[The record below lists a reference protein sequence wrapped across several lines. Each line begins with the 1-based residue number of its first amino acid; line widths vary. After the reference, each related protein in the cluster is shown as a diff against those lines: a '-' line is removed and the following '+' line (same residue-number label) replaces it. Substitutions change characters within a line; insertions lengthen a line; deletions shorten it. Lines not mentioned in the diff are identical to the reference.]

1 MSENKMEYRGSKSE
15 KIQNPQPI
23 ELSVKEQRVD
33 GSWLLNKLAVP
44 KKIRSLRCTL
54 MGLETGYQVK
64 IPAKQLINRG
74 YSTHKLM
81 INPWFLT
88 GFSDAESSFIISIY
102 KDEKSKLKWR
112 VSPFFF
118 YTYSY

>member
-23 ELSVKEQRVD
+23 ELSVKEQRED
-33 GSWLLNKLAVP
+33 GSWLLSKLAVP
-44 KKIRSLRCTL
+44 IRSLRYSL

-74 YSTHKLM
+74 YSTYKLM
-81 INPWFLT
+81 INP
-88 GFSDAESSFIISIY
+88 
-102 KDEKSKLKWR
+102 
-112 VSPFFF
+112 
-118 YTYSY
+118 

>member
-15 KIQNPQPI
+15 KIQNLQPI
-23 ELSVKEQRVD
+23 EFSVKEQRVD

-44 KKIRSLRCTL
+44 NKIRSLRFTL

-81 INPWFLT
+81 INP
-88 GFSDAESSFIISIY
+88 
-102 KDEKSKLKWR
+102 
-112 VSPFFF
+112 
-118 YTYSY
+118 